1 MGGFGRAPLATGNSP
16 LSSLR
21 ISENCLCWHGTASFG
36 KSSYEEEQEEEEE
49 EKEKAHKKE
58 HEQQQ
63 KDRTMRST
71 EQKRRGGLRSA
82 KQHREICFPEA
93 TGQLRKQG
101 TMRKTATFDEQVE
114 SNGLSLASNSPHGK
128 ASAPLILTRRPAGGS
143 WSLFRPS
150 SRSPTCRHA
159 GPGQALL
166 HGGRGRGGENQGGKQ
181 RAEGE

>member
-1 MGGFGRAPLATGNSP
+1 
-16 LSSLR
+16 
-21 ISENCLCWHGTASFG
+21 
-36 KSSYEEEQEEEEE
+36 
-49 EKEKAHKKE
+49 
-58 HEQQQ
+58 
-63 KDRTMRST
+63 MRST